1 MSETGERTESGLVVP
16 ESATAQRELEAVL
29 YNADLD
35 FRKLALD
42 VAYVSQGFRLIDKS
56 ALEGVPHV
64 VKRVVY
70 REGFPRGESKQPG
83 DYVSVEC
90 VVADREILESN
101 PIKRQ
106 LPRELEVYPNE
117 PVIFNDSGTGIRR
130 TLTEG
135 FERYSLINVGPD
147 RADENSYDRQF
158 QRWADGAEAAQT
170 GFTGDDLG
178 GKQAIYLALRG
189 LRRSDYESPY
199 GPATT
204 WYFG

>member
-1 MSETGERTESGLVVP
+1 VSEQDQTSQMSASGLEVV
-16 ESATAQRELEAVL
+16 SATTLREMDSVM
-29 YNADLD
+29 YNPDLD

-42 VAYVSQGFRLIDKS
+42 VAYVSQGFRLVSKED
-56 ALEGVPHV
+56 LEGVPFV

-70 REGFPRGESKQPG
+70 REGYPRANQPG

-90 VVADREILESN
+90 VVADRQVLET
-101 PIKRQ
+101 
-106 LPRELEVYPNE
+106 LPYSHDNLRVYPNE

-135 FERYSLINVGPD
+135 FEAYSLINVGPA
-147 RADENSYDRQF
+147 RQDENPYDRQY
-158 QRWADGAEAAQT
+158 QLWMHGADAAQA
-170 GFTGDDLG
+170 GFTGEDMG

-189 LRRSDYESPY
+189 TRRSDYESPY